1 MKKGGKGATS
11 KNAPMKRHAKT
22 TVPALAMP
30 QYVEGDLRFYV
41 TDGTYIS
48 SYKELAKTLD
58 AMHIT
63 IFSFH
68 VNQQKIKVVKV
79 IIYGSRVS
87 GTWRNRHN
95 GTYCIRDMLG
105 SMQQG
110 WRDIYCYL
118 I

>member
-68 VNQQKIKVVKV
+68 VNQQKNDFRNWVADCFKDAGLAKRIEKAKTPKEMAKVVKER
-79 IIYGSRVS
+79 IA
-87 GTWRNRHN
+87 N
-95 GTYCIRDMLG
+95 LEK
-105 SMQQG
+105 QA
-110 WRDIYCYL
+110 
-118 I
+118 